1 MFEKKVYIC
10 LQVITMEKIKIS
22 KESVQNANRVLI
34 ERRSSTEP
42 VRNISVRLSAQE
54 INSAYKKVLSNGK
67 KV

>member
-1 MFEKKVYIC
+1 M
-10 LQVITMEKIKIS
+10 QKIRIS

-34 ERRSSTEP
+34 ERRSSSEP
-42 VRNISVRLSAQE
+42 VRNVSIRLSAKE